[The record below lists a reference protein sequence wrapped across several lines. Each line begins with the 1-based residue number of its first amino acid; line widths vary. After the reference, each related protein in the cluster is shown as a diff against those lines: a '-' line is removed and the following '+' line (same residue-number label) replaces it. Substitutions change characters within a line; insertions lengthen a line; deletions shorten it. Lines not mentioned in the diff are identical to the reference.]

1 MISIGEFIK
10 NKRTEL
16 GLSQKKLGVMVGL
29 SDSEIMKIENGTR
42 KTPNWES
49 LCKLAG
55 VFEISPLEILLI
67 SGYITDDDINPQIKI
82 KGLEKLSDEDLKN
95 VQQYIDFIISR
106 KDNQTQ
112 EEK

>member
-95 VQQYIDFIISR
+95 VQQYIDFIISC